1 MRELTKR
8 EKSLL
13 GLVVATVVVVLLI
26 KMGPAIGGVGLGGT
40 LALKREQLQAAQDL
54 VALAQITKQID
65 DKLRVQV
72 GLQGDVISESL
83 VQEIAKERDALENL
97 NRARRASDLANLHPA
112 LEAKAGTVL
121 AYKKGHGKFESL
133 DALKSIQG
141 PIFEGE
147 PAEAVIRKRI
157 SDLAKKAG
165 LKPQQLSV
173 KALSGKKSEKLPIQA
188 KQNLILYLYLNELET
203 ELKQLEKQ
211 REESEQKLA
220 EAEQEVMNAIYDAW
234 WSDDDVSDTHSDE
247 KKNAEVEKESNEQL
261 VKGKLGATG
270 EESEIESK
278 KTSTPHVSEKLADDS
293 RTHVDSHRQFA
304 RVPEVIPSSLRI
316 ELIQFI
322 QSNIKLQ
329 MEKVADFKKGFIED
343 QIKVAEIPSK
353 GGFLGIGSK
362 AAETQV
368 SLKEGGI
375 LLAKFEELINR
386 YEDEMA
392 YDSDGETEDALNYG
406 QQLKALGKYIS
417 QIVDQKKKLRGWFA
431 KVPSTHK
438 PEIYI
443 VEMNF
448 KGDVEKVV
456 KLIQSIESSTKWLF
470 VRNLRMAADQKNR
483 NKPTLGITLSMV
495 AKVL

>member
-203 ELKQLEKQ
+203 ELKQLEEQ

-247 KKNAEVEKESNEQL
+247 KKNAEVEKESDEQL

-368 SLKEGGI
+368 SLKEGSL

-448 KGDVEKVV
+448 KGDMGKVV

-470 VRNLRMAADQKNR
+470 VRNFRMAADQKNR
-483 NKPTLGITLSMV
+483 NKPTLGMTLSMV